1 MNFLKMN
8 KENLAN
14 ALRFLA
20 IDAVDKANSGHP
32 GMPMGMADVA
42 TILFTEF
49 LKFNPKQPKWHDRD
63 RFILSAGHGS
73 MLLYALL
80 FLTGYEDINL
90 DDIKNFR
97 QLHSKCA
104 GHPEFGELEG
114 IETTTGPLGQGVA
127 NAVGMAI
134 SEKMLKARFGEK
146 IYNHKIYAL
155 VGDGCLMEGISQEA
169 LSIAGH
175 LQLNNLVV
183 IWDNN
188 SISIDG
194 NTNIA
199 TSENMHLRFQ
209 ALGFEVI
216 AIDGHNF
223 EEIRQAF
230 VQAQNAS
237 KPILI
242 DCKTT
247 IGYGSP
253 SKAGSQHCHGSP
265 LGKDE
270 TQKTRENLGWNHPAF
285 EIPANILEIWRQSAT
300 RCKAD
305 FERSQNNL
313 NNLSLDL
320 KTQFNN
326 LHQKNY
332 LQNLEQIFT
341 KIENNLL
348 STKANQATRKS
359 SQQVLDLINK
369 ELGFLIGGSAD
380 LTESVLTKT
389 ATSQAITAQNFAG
402 NYLHYGVREHA
413 MGAIMN
419 GIALHGNFIPYG
431 GTFLVFSD
439 YLKPAIRLSALMKR
453 QIIYVFTHDSI
464 GLGEDGPTHQ
474 PIEHLAMLRSIPNLN
489 VFRPCDLEET
499 IACYKMALSSK
510 QTPSALILSRQ
521 NLPHQEKSTRDF
533 NRGAYEISANQNPNV
548 ASKVIL
554 LASGSEVELAVLAK
568 NILVEKNIET
578 KVISVPCLELFLK
591 QDIQY
596 QNQIL
601 GKNFAS
607 KIVYCAIE
615 AGVKFGW
622 HEIIG
627 NDGVFVGMNS
637 FGASAKAQDLYNHF
651 GITPQKIV
659 DKILSKI

>member
-1 MNFLKMN
+1 MN

-104 GHPEFGELEG
+104 GHPEFGELDG
-114 IETTTGPLGQGVA
+114 IETTTGPLGQGIA

-175 LQLNNLVV
+175 LQLNNLIV

-199 TSENMHLRFQ
+199 TSENMHQRFQ
-209 ALGFEVI
+209 ALGFDVV

-223 EEIRQAF
+223 DEIRNGF
-230 VQAQNAS
+230 NKAQNS
-237 KPILI
+237 RKPILI

-285 EIPANILEIWRQSAT
+285 EIPADILQFWKQSAT
-300 RCKAD
+300 RCIAD
-305 FERSQNNL
+305 FEQSQSNL

-332 LQNLEQIFT
+332 LQNLEQIFA

-439 YLKPAIRLSALMKR
+439 YLKPAIRLSALMKQ

-627 NDGVFVGMNS
+627 SDGVFVGMNS

>member
-1 MNFLKMN
+1 MSSK
-8 KENLAN
+8 NLAN

-73 MLLYALL
+73 MLLYGL
-80 FLTGYEDINL
+80 FYLTGYEDINL

-104 GHPEFGELEG
+104 GHPEFGELEA
-114 IETTTGPLGQGVA
+114 IETTTGPLGQGIA

-175 LQLNNLVV
+175 LQLDNLVV

-199 TSENMHLRFQ
+199 TSENMHQRFQ
-209 ALGFEVI
+209 ALGFEVV

-223 EEIRQAF
+223 DEIRKAF
-230 VQAQNAS
+230 TKAQNTT

-247 IGYGSP
+247 IGFGSP

-270 TQKTRENLGWNHPAF
+270 TQKTRENLGWNYPPF
-285 EIPANILEIWRQSAT
+285 EIPDEILQIWRQSEA
-300 RCKAD
+300 RSKAD
-305 FERSQNNL
+305 FEQSQNNL
-313 NNLSLDL
+313 NNLREDL
-320 KTQFNN
+320 KNQFNDLQN
-326 LHQKNY
+326 KNY

-341 KIENNLL
+341 KIENTLL
-348 STKANQATRKS
+348 PAKPNQASRKS

-369 ELGFLIGGSAD
+369 ELSSLIGGSAD

-389 ATSQAITAQNFAG
+389 ATSKAITPQNFAG

-439 YLKPAIRLSALMKR
+439 YLKPAIRLSALMR
-453 QIIYVFTHDSI
+453 QQILYVFTHDSI

-499 IACYKMALSSK
+499 IACYKMALTSK

-521 NLPHQEKSTRDF
+521 NLPHQEKATHNF
-533 NRGAYEISANQNPNV
+533 NRGAYEISTNQNPNV
-548 ASKVIL
+548 APKVIL
-554 LASGSEVELAVLAK
+554 LATGSEVELAVLAK

-607 KIVYCAIE
+607 KIIYCAIE

-622 HEIIG
+622 HEVIG
-627 NDGVFVGMNS
+627 NDGIFVGMNS
-637 FGASAKAQDLYNHF
+637 FGASAKAQDLYNYF

>member
-1 MNFLKMN
+1 MN

-439 YLKPAIRLSALMKR
+439 YLKPAIRLSALMKQ

>member
-1 MNFLKMN
+1 MN
-8 KENLAN
+8 KKNLAN

-114 IETTTGPLGQGVA
+114 IETTTGPLGQGIA

-169 LSIAGH
+169 LSVAGH
-175 LQLNNLVV
+175 LQLDNLVV

-199 TSENMHLRFQ
+199 TSENMHQRFQ

-216 AIDGHNF
+216 AIDGHDF
-223 EEIRQAF
+223 DEIHYAF
-230 VQAQNAS
+230 TKAQNVS

-270 TQKTRENLGWNHPAF
+270 TQKTRENLGWNHASF
-285 EIPANILEIWRQSAT
+285 EIPDEILQIWRQSAN
-300 RCKAD
+300 RSKANFD
-305 FERSQNNL
+305 QSQNNL

-320 KTQFNN
+320 KTQFNDLQN
-326 LHQKNY
+326 KNY

-348 STKANQATRKS
+348 SVKVNQATRKS

-369 ELGFLIGGSAD
+369 EVGFLIGGSAD

-389 ATSQAITAQNFAG
+389 AISQAITAENFAG

-439 YLKPAIRLSALMKR
+439 YLKPAIRLSALMHQ

-499 IACYKMALSSK
+499 IACYKMALSLK

-521 NLPHQEKSTRDF
+521 NLPYQEKSTRDF

-548 ASKVIL
+548 ASKVVL

-607 KIVYCAIE
+607 KIIYCAIE

-627 NDGVFVGMNS
+627 NDGIFIGMNS
-637 FGASAKAQDLYNHF
+637 FGASAKAHDLYNHF
-651 GITPQKIV
+651 GITPEKIV

>member
-1 MNFLKMN
+1 MN
-8 KENLAN
+8 KKNLAN

-80 FLTGYEDINL
+80 FLTGYEDINI

-114 IETTTGPLGQGVA
+114 IETTTGPLGQGIA

-169 LSIAGH
+169 LSVAGH
-175 LQLNNLVV
+175 LQLDNLVV

-194 NTNIA
+194 NTNIV
-199 TSENMHLRFQ
+199 TSENMHQRFQ
-209 ALGFEVI
+209 ALGFEVV
-216 AIDGHNF
+216 AIDGHDF
-223 EEIRQAF
+223 DEIHYAF
-230 VQAQNAS
+230 TKAQNVS

-270 TQKTRENLGWNHPAF
+270 TQKTRENLGWNHAPF
-285 EIPANILEIWRQSAT
+285 EIPDEILQIWRQSAT
-300 RCKAD
+300 RSKAN
-305 FERSQNNL
+305 FEQSQNNL
-313 NNLSLDL
+313 NNLGLDL

-326 LHQKNY
+326 LHKKNY
-332 LQNLEQIFT
+332 LQNLEQIFA

-348 STKANQATRKS
+348 STKVNQATRKS

-369 ELGFLIGGSAD
+369 EVGFLIGGSAD

-389 ATSQAITAQNFAG
+389 SSSQAITAENFAG

-439 YLKPAIRLSALMKR
+439 YLKPAIRLSALMHQ

-499 IACYKMALSSK
+499 IACYKMALSLK

-521 NLPHQEKSTRDF
+521 NLSYQEKSTRDF

-554 LASGSEVELAVLAK
+554 FASGSEVELAVLAK

-607 KIVYCAIE
+607 KIIYCAIE

-627 NDGVFVGMNS
+627 SDGIFVGMNS